1 MPRLTFAKMHGIG
14 NDYVYVDCFE
24 QSISDPAA
32 LARRI
37 SPRRTG
43 VGSDGLILICP
54 SAVADCRMVMYNA
67 DGSRGRMCGNGIRC
81 VGKYMFEH
89 RRLRQD
95 RLSVETDSGI
105 RHLVLH
111 AVKGRID
118 TVTVDMEAPILS
130 GSAIPVAAGGL
141 VIDAPIDVAGQPY
154 RVTCVSVGNPH
165 CVVFVDNLDRLALDR
180 IGPLF
185 EAHPFF
191 PEGVNTEFVHVSGR
205 VQLRMRVWE
214 RGSGETAAC
223 GTGACAAVVAAVL
236 NNRTDRTVAVRLA
249 GGDLS
254 VTWLVTN
261 DHVMMTGPAVEVFLG
276 EIDI

>member
-1 MPRLTFAKMHGIG
+1 MGRLRFAKMHGIG
-14 NDYVYVDCFE
+14 NDYVFVDCFE
-24 QSISDPAA
+24 QAISDPAA

-81 VGKYMFEH
+81 VGKYMYER
-89 RRLRQD
+89 RRLSQD

-105 RHLVLH
+105 RHLTLH
-111 AVKGRID
+111 VVKGQVG
-118 TVTVDMEAPILS
+118 TVTVDMGEPVLS
-130 GSAIPVAAGGL
+130 GSAIPVAAEGL
-141 VIDAPIDVAGQPY
+141 VIDTTLDVAGRPY
-154 RVTCVSVGNPH
+154 RATCVSIGNPH
-165 CVVFVDNLDRLALDR
+165 CVVFVDDLDSLPLDR
-180 IGPLF
+180 IGPVF
-185 EAHPFF
+185 ERHPFF
-191 PEGVNTEFVHVSGR
+191 PEGVNTEFVSVVGR
-205 VQLRMRVWE
+205 GELSMRVWE

-236 NNRTDRTVAVRLA
+236 NNHTDRTVTVHLL

-254 VTWLVTN
+254 ISWVTIDNHVT
-261 DHVMMTGPAVEVFLG
+261 MTGAAVEVFAG
-276 EIDI
+276 EIDV

>member
-1 MPRLTFAKMHGIG
+1 MGRLPFAKMHGIG
-14 NDYVYVDCFE
+14 NDYVYVDCFS
-24 QSISDPAA
+24 QSLSDPAA

-81 VGKYMFEH
+81 VGKYMFER
-89 RRLRQD
+89 RRLRQE

-111 AVKGRID
+111 AVKGQVD

-130 GSAIPVAAGGL
+130 GSEIPVAAEGL
-141 VIDAPIDVAGQPY
+141 VIDAAIDVAGRPY

-165 CVVFVDNLDRLALDR
+165 CVVFVDDLDSLSLDR
-180 IGPLF
+180 IGPSF

-205 VQLRMRVWE
+205 AELRMRVWE

-236 NNRTDRTVAVRLA
+236 NKRTDRTVAVRLA